1 MWWVALVVA
10 GGVLYG
16 LALRCTAGVA
26 GSAVGV
32 TVVGAM
38 VVAAVV
44 GMDVRG
50 VLGVGLVAAGF
61 GASLWALGRWGLR
74 GRARRRALAAYREG
88 VPGMAGVAADVE
100 RWRYAA
106 ELHDTAAHRLTG
118 VAVGASAALRL
129 RDAGLVGEALRHAGE
144 AGRLAVRELGEFPAG
159 ETLEEVDALVAA
171 WPIEG
176 VSYRRE
182 VDAAPPEVARVA
194 YRVVREALTN
204 ALRYAHGAQVH
215 VALTS
220 DGDHVHVE
228 ITSGIPPE
236 QSQRSP
242 GAGRIGPRGS
252 AGPGLEEVQEAH
264 GFGSSPAGDGTNA
277 CVAGELAGPVEAVRG
292 GRDVPGGRSG
302 LAEARNDTAD
312 AEVPGERSGSAGVD
326 AGIAGEVREARNDGA
341 DAGVAG
347 GLREAWGDLVGV
359 GGGFGLGGLAGVV
372 GECGG
377 RFGAGFVGGGEFR
390 VRAEVPVRA
399 GDVRVRRSGWRGRQA
414 SDWALVALAVALS
427 VGSSL
432 LSPGGVAV
440 LPLFALHAVPLG
452 WRRRAPGWGL
462 AVALA
467 VYPVL
472 LMTGVGEPAGDVFLW
487 SCWVELALVYA
498 MGAYG
503 GARGALGPVGM
514 AVVGG
519 LALACGP
526 EIVGNRVAVW
536 AVLAV
541 GVAVPAFAAW
551 GAGVL
556 AARWRARRRTRLE
569 GERERIGR
577 AGAAAA
583 RAERGRIAAGL
594 HGTAVR
600 QAQAIVAAADDGDLE
615 GVSVA
620 ARAALASLRELVE
633 ELRHVGDAEPPPS
646 LDGIRL
652 LAARS
657 NAVVRYSG
665 RGAVVPPVEV
675 MAFAAARTLL
685 AEGATELDVARTR
698 DGLLVAG
705 VPGSGVVKRL
715 ARTADAAGGWVSV
728 NDDGEARVWLPG

>member
-1 MWWVALVVA
+1 M
-10 GGVLYG
+10 
-16 LALRCTAGVA
+16 
-26 GSAVGV
+26 
-32 TVVGAM
+32 
-38 VVAAVV
+38 
-44 GMDVRG
+44 
-50 VLGVGLVAAGF
+50 
-61 GASLWALGRWGLR
+61 
-74 GRARRRALAAYREG
+74 
-88 VPGMAGVAADVE
+88 AADVE

-118 VAVGASAALRL
+118 VTVGASAALRL

-159 ETLEEVDALVAA
+159 DSLEEVDALVAG
-171 WPIEG
+171 WPVEE

-204 ALRYAHGAQVH
+204 ALRYARGAQVH
-215 VALTS
+215 VSLTT

-228 ITSGIPPE
+228 ITSGTRPDQTPE
-236 QSQRSP
+236 RTESH
-242 GAGRIGPRGS
+242 AAEGR
-252 AGPGLEEVQEAH
+252 GLEETH
-264 GFGSSPAGDGTNA
+264 GFRSSPTGDRANARVVGEPAGPAEAVGGGADVPGGWSGLVGA
-277 CVAGELAGPVEAVRG
+277 PSEGVGAEVAGELRG
-292 GRDVPGGRSG
+292 ARSD
-302 LAEARNDTAD
+302 AAD
-312 AEVPGERSGSAGVD
+312 
-326 AGIAGEVREARNDGA
+326 
-341 DAGVAG
+341 
-347 GLREAWGDLVGV
+347 V

-390 VRAEVPVRA
+390 VWAEVPVRA
-399 GDVRVRRSGWRGRQA
+399 GDVRVRRGGWRGRQA

-432 LSPGGVAV
+432 LSPGGVEV

-452 WRRRAPGWGL
+452 WRRRAPRWGL

-472 LMTGVGEPAGDVFLW
+472 LVTGVGEPAGDVFLW

-503 GARGALGPVGM
+503 AGRGVRRPVVMRAGGVLGPVGV

-526 EIVGNRVAVW
+526 GIVGNRVAVW

-556 AARWRARRRTRLE
+556 AARSRGRRRTRLE
-569 GERERIGR
+569 GERERVGR

-675 MAFAAARTLL
+675 MAFATARTLL
-685 AEGATELDVARTR
+685 AEGATELDVSRTR

-705 VPGSGVVKRL
+705 APGRGVMKRL

-728 NDDGEARVWLPG
+728 NDDGKASVWLPG